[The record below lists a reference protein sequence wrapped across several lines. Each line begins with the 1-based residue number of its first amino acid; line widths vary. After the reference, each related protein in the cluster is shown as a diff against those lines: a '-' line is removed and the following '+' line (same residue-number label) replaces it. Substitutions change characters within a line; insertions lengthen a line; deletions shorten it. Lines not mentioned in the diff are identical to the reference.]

1 MQKINL
7 YCVGNLKDK
16 PFVDMCNEYS
26 KRISR
31 FAKLTIVEV
40 KEKNELNLPELIAKE
55 ETSQILSKVSPENI
69 VLFDVKGKS
78 FSSEEFAVFLD
89 KYFQTSSEI
98 NFVIG
103 GSYGVSEELKS
114 GCKQKISVSNMTFP
128 HRLFRVMALE
138 QIYRALTILNNI
150 SYHK

>member
-1 MQKINL
+1 MFKINL

-16 PFVDMCNEYS
+16 EYVSMCEEYK

-31 FAKLTIVEV
+31 FAKIEIYEL
-40 KEKNELNLPELIAKE
+40 KEKTNLQDINAIINSESAD
-55 ETSQILSKVSPENI
+55 ILSKIDTSKTI
-69 VLFDVKGKS
+69 LFDVKGEQI
-78 FSSEEFAVFLD
+78 SSEEMAEFLENWFN
-89 KYFQTSSEI
+89 KNSEL

-103 GSYGVSEELKS
+103 GSYGVSSQVKNS
-114 GCKQKISVSNMTFP
+114 VSKRISVSKMTFP

-138 QIYRALTILNNI
+138 QIYRALTILNNV

>member
-1 MQKINL
+1 MLKINL

-16 PFVDMCNEYS
+16 SYVDMCNEYS

-31 FAKLTIVEV
+31 FAKLNIFEL
-40 KEKNELNLPELIAKE
+40 KERNELSNTTQIIEAEIKE
-55 ETSQILSKVSPENI
+55 ILSKVNQDKI
-69 VLFDVKGKS
+69 VLFDVKGENL
-78 FSSEEFAVFLD
+78 SSEMFANFID
-89 KYFQTSSEI
+89 SYFQSNSEL

-103 GSYGVSEELKS
+103 GSYGVDENLKNNCYKKLS
-114 GCKQKISVSNMTFP
+114 LSKMTFP

-138 QIYRALTILNNI
+138 QIYRALTILNNV